1 MPSLK
6 SYRTRITSVKN
17 TRKITR
23 AMKLVSA
30 AKLRRAQQAA
40 VSHRSYADHLRNI
53 IANVAARSE
62 ELPHPLMKEREGTR
76 TLAVLLTS
84 DRGLCGGF
92 NSNISRA
99 TDRWVFRHKN
109 EFDSIE
115 LQYIGRK
122 GRDYFSARPGAATNR
137 DVEVLAPLDESTPDK
152 TTRDITN
159 VFLNGEYD
167 QVFLVYNKFLTAL
180 NQEITFERILP
191 IEPAQLP
198 ESEALFDYLYE
209 PSQEAVLDR
218 ILPAYLSARIDQAIH
233 ESVASEHG
241 ARMTAMESATKNAEE
256 MIGRLTLEYNR
267 ARQAAITTELMEIIG
282 GAEALKG

>member
-6 SYRTRITSVKN
+6 SYRTRIASVKN

-40 VSHRSYADHLRNI
+40 LSHRSYADYMRSI
-53 IANVAARSE
+53 ICNVAAMSDER
-62 ELPHPLMKEREGTR
+62 PHPLMEEREGSK
-76 TLAVLLTS
+76 TLMVLLTS

-99 TDRWVFRHKN
+99 TDRWVFEHKN
-109 EFDSIE
+109 QFESIE
-115 LQYIGRK
+115 LQFIGRK
-122 GRDYFSARPGAATNR
+122 GRDYFSVRPGSGKQREIETLQA
-137 DVEVLAPLDESTPDK
+137 LDPETPRIV
-152 TTRDITN
+152 TEDITK
-159 VFLNGEYD
+159 VFLEGQYD
-167 QVFLVYNKFLTAL
+167 QVFLAYNKFISPLV
-180 NQEITFERILP
+180 QEITFERLLP
-191 IEPAQLP
+191 IEPAELP
-198 ESEALFDYLYE
+198 EGEAHFDYLYE
-209 PSQEAVLDR
+209 PGKAEVLDR
-218 ILPAYLSARIDQAIH
+218 FLPSYLSARIDQAVH

>member
-6 SYRTRITSVKN
+6 SYRTRIASVKN

-40 VSHRSYADHLRNI
+40 MAHRTYADYMRSI
-53 IANVAARSE
+53 IGNVAARSTGR
-62 ELPHPLMKEREGTR
+62 PHPLMQEREGTK

-99 TDRWVFRHKN
+99 TDRWVFQHKDQF
-109 EFDSIE
+109 ESID
-115 LQYIGRK
+115 LQFIGRK
-122 GRDYFSARPGAATNR
+122 GRDYFSARPDSASHREIDT
-137 DVEVLAPLDESTPDK
+137 LAPLDASTPAQ
-152 TTRDITN
+152 TTEDITK
-159 VFLNGEYD
+159 VFLEGDYD
-167 QVFLVYNKFLTAL
+167 QVYLIYNKFVSAL
-180 NQEITFERILP
+180 VQEITFERLLP
-191 IEPAQLP
+191 IEPAELP
-198 ESEALFDYLYE
+198 QGESVFDYLYE
-209 PSQEAVLDR
+209 PSQAGVLDR
-218 ILPAYLSARIDQAIH
+218 FLPAYLSARIDQAIH

-241 ARMTAMESATKNAEE
+241 ARMTAMESATKNAED